1 MAQLGKLHEFQ
12 LDTEELCSYLER
24 VDIYFAANDVPDGK
38 KVPVL
43 LNCIGG
49 GTYGLLRSLLAPESP
64 MCKSYDE
71 LVTKLREHFEL
82 KTVIIAERFQFHKR
96 NQCAMDQVLQGI
108 PHCICYLD
116 DILVTGRS
124 DAEHLVNLEEV
135 LRRLQEYGIRLKR
148 EKCRFYQ
155 TVVEYLGHLVDA
167 QGVHT
172 SPKKVQAVLD
182 APEPRNL
189 QELRSFLGLVNYYA
203 KFMGNLASTL
213 HPLHNLLRADKTWQW
228 STDCQRA
235 FQRAKESLSQSP
247 VLVHYDPTL
256 PLILAADASSYGV
269 GAVISHRLSDGSE
282 KPVAFASRTLT
293 SSERN
298 YAQGEKEALSLVF
311 GIKKFHQYL
320 YGRKF
325 VLETDHK
332 PLTTILGPQQGIPPL
347 AAARMQ

>member
-1 MAQLGKLHEFQ
+1 M
-12 LDTEELCSYLER
+12 LDDLST
-24 VDIYFAANDVPDGK
+24 K
-38 KVPVL
+38 
-43 LNCIGG
+43 
-49 GTYGLLRSLLAPESP
+49 
-64 MCKSYDE
+64 
-71 LVTKLREHFEL
+71 LVTINTHQGLYEFTRLPFG
-82 KTVIIAERFQFHKR
+82 VASAPAIFQR
-96 NQCAMDQVLQGI
+96 AMDQVLQGI

-124 DAEHLVNLEEV
+124 DAEHLANLEEV

-155 TVVEYLGHLVDA
+155 AEVEYLGHLVDA

-213 HPLHNLLRADKTWQW
+213 HPLHDILRADKTWQW

-298 YAQGEKEALSLVF
+298 YAQGEKLP
-311 GIKKFHQYL
+311 H
-320 YGRKF
+320 
-325 VLETDHK
+325 VLG
-332 PLTTILGPQQGIPPL
+332 L
-347 AAARMQ
+347 